1 MKIIYAI
8 PGTDKNARKGG
19 SSRKARVAFDG

>member
-1 MKIIYAI
+1 MRSTYAI
-8 PGTDKNARKGG
+8 PGTGKNARKGG